1 MSAILLGFPIRETI
15 RPAQLPETIRS
26 AFDALS
32 SEECIEDIEDWERQ
46 NRRNVAAFLRR
57 NPTIR

>member
-1 MSAILLGFPIRETI
+1 MSAILLGFPIRETV

-26 AFDALS
+26 AFDALP
-32 SEECIEDIEDWERQ
+32 SEECIEDIEDWERR